1 MQDRRKYIFQMLKE
15 KYGQPRMLN
24 TMNVSFKNESEII
37 FFFQIQKK
45 KEKLGEE
52 ISSPTCTLKKA
63 KKILQV
69 EENDNRWKCGST

>member
-45 KEKLGEE
+45 REKLGEE
-52 ISSPTCTLKKA
+52 ISSRTCT
-63 KKILQV
+63 
-69 EENDNRWKCGST
+69 